1 MGLFGGFATT
11 VGMIFRFVLG
21 IPLGMTFVGVPF
33 GMFSGLT
40 EKLADLDGF
49 AATIG
54 GILTGFAIDGDREV
68 FGSKADLIEGL
79 AAAAASNGSFT
90 VVGRDG
96 DFVGNV
102 GSFLPGLV
110 RIFGFALS

>member
-1 MGLFGGFATT
+1 MVLFGGFATA

-21 IPLGMTFVGVPF
+21 IPLGMTFVGEPF

-79 AAAAASNGSFT
+79 AAAASNGSFT
-90 VVGRDG
+90 VVGREE

-102 GSFLPGLV
+102 GNFLPGLV